1 MISTGATR
9 HSAHTASAAGTAFCI
24 PAVEEG
30 FGTVC
35 IRHGRDFA
43 VGERMAVRIKPG
55 PVLCIGQAGDVGL
68 QALLKL
74 SQIQIQVAAVITV
87 GIGMPV
93 CVIFDRQC
101 HGTGKCSVTVKI
113 KANVHFVNSQPFD
126 IDVLHVLS
134 CQILR
139 QLFLEVGVK
148 AVGAVQIVLE
158 SQGHIRFGQ
167 RGDGT
172 VGHAAPKSVGEFDL
186 FTVHRDGC
194 AVAAVCVGVDS
205 HSARCSFIRIEVR
218 IVGGGCQHRG
228 MRTAARTACGD
239 EVVHTA
245 GEITKQDVVFHE
257 THGVLLIDQ
266 TGRRVTGVSTVRQC
280 ALFAAVAAG
289 HIDVAFGG
297 IGGACGLVGLRGVA
311 RRAGI
316 DDHGS
321 GSCGIDLPV
330 GAGDR
335 GVVIDDQAAAGRA
348 RGHIGHSVAIS
359 VNAFDVSA
367 RYRDGHALVVR
378 QFCVGDCSNGTHRPG
393 VGVLGISP
401 GRTDVPEIQR
411 SFDGFFVTALCCNN
425 GCFCALGHRS
435 LRAGCVCRC

>member
-1 MISTGATR
+1 
-9 HSAHTASAAGTAFCI
+9 
-24 PAVEEG
+24 
-30 FGTVC
+30 
-35 IRHGRDFA
+35 
-43 VGERMAVRIKPG
+43 
-55 PVLCIGQAGDVGL
+55 
-68 QALLKL
+68 
-74 SQIQIQVAAVITV
+74 
-87 GIGMPV
+87 MPV
-93 CVIFDRQC
+93 SVIFDRQC

-113 KANVHFVNSQPFD
+113 KANVRFVNSQPFG

-134 CQILR
+134 SQVLR

-148 AVGAVQIVLE
+148 AVGAVQIVLK

-172 VGHAAPKSVGEFDL
+172 VGHAAPKPVGEFDL
-186 FTVHRDGC
+186 FTVHRNSG
-194 AVAAVCVGVDS
+194 AVAA
-205 HSARCSFIRIEVR
+205 IRILVDAHRARGDLVIIEIR
-218 IVGGGCQHRG
+218 IIGGGCKHRC

-245 GEITKQDVVFHE
+245 GEITQENIILYKANSVF
-257 THGVLLIDQ
+257 LIHQ
-266 TGRRVTGVSTVRQC
+266 AARRVTGVSTVVQG
-280 ALFAAVAAG
+280 ALLAPVAAG

-297 IGGACGLVGLRGVA
+297 IGGACGLVGLSGVA

-321 GSCGIDLPV
+321 GSRGIDLPV